1 MKPQDV
7 LVALFALAQESRLA
21 LFRLLVKRGP
31 DGFTPGELAEKL
43 AIPAPTMSFHLK
55 ELTRSGLI
63 AARRDGR
70 FLYYSVNFA
79 VMQGLVDFLMEKC
92 CTLSETYAPT
102 ETSCATGCT
111 PGKEPIKKAAA
122 KKTVAPRR
130 LAA

>member
-1 MKPQDV
+1 MKSQDV
-7 LVALFALAQESRLA
+7 IVALFALAQESRLA

-43 AIPAPTMSFHLK
+43 SIPAPTMSFHLK

-79 VMQGLVDFLMEKC
+79 AMQGLVDFLMEKC
-92 CTLSETYAPT
+92 CSLSDTCVPEP
-102 ETSCATGCT
+102 GCGT
-111 PGKEPIKKAAA
+111 DCPPNRASAKKSPVKKAM
-122 KKTVAPRR
+122 KRR
-130 LAA
+130 A